1 MRVSIFLCAGL
12 ALLALLA
19 SGAGAKTTW
28 DALDHYSFDRY
39 VVEFN
44 KAYASDDEV
53 ASRRAIFESRL
64 AAIKAH
70 NRDASKSWKQGVNQ
84 LTDRSEAE
92 IRQLLGYNKG
102 VAAGLAPRGG
112 LQWESAWTGLNEI
125 AQKMRVAAINHVD
138 WREKGVISPVKDQGQ
153 CGSCWTFGSSET
165 LESYW
170 ALATGQLP
178 ILSEQHILDCIPNP
192 DQCGGT
198 GGCAGGTAE
207 LVYRALMTQSS
218 GLASEWTYP
227 YRSYWGEA
235 FQCSFNTTRTPVVAK
250 VKNYVVLPSNK
261 YDPVI
266 EALTTTGP
274 LVINVD
280 VSSWHAYESGVFD
293 GCNQTNPDINHVVQ
307 LVGYGTD
314 AKEGDYWLVRNSWSP
329 VWGEKGYIR
338 LKRRSNPICGI
349 DLKPSDGTGCKGGP
363 ATVTVCGECGLLY
376 DVSYPVVAT
385 A

>member
-53 ASRRAIFESRL
+53 VSRRAIFESRL

-138 WREKGVISPVKDQGQ
+138 WREKGVISPVKDQGTIFTVLLELI
-153 CGSCWTFGSSET
+153 SPLYYT
-165 LESYW
+165 LQMLQFSFI
-170 ALATGQLP
+170 THSRRP
-178 ILSEQHILDCIPNP
+178 VRFVLD
-192 DQCGGT
+192 
-198 GGCAGGTAE
+198 
-207 LVYRALMTQSS
+207 VR
-218 GLASEWTYP
+218 
-227 YRSYWGEA
+227 
-235 FQCSFNTTRTPVVAK
+235 
-250 VKNYVVLPSNK
+250 
-261 YDPVI
+261 
-266 EALTTTGP
+266 
-274 LVINVD
+274 
-280 VSSWHAYESGVFD
+280 
-293 GCNQTNPDINHVVQ
+293 
-307 LVGYGTD
+307 LVGDSRVLLG
-314 AKEGDYWLVRNSWSP
+314 AGHRSAAHPVRAAHP
-329 VWGEKGYIR
+329 R
-338 LKRRSNPICGI
+338 LHP
-349 DLKPSDGTGCKGGP
+349 
-363 ATVTVCGECGLLY
+363 
-376 DVSYPVVAT
+376 
-385 A
+385 

>member
-53 ASRRAIFESRL
+53 VSRRAIFESRL

-125 AQKMRVAAINHVD
+125 AQKMRAAAINHVD
-138 WREKGVISPVKDQGQ
+138 WREKGVISPVKDQGTIFTVLLELISPLPHSPSNAPIFIHYSFSQ
-153 CGSCWTFGSSET
+153 ASAVRAGHSARRRRSSPTGRWPPVSCPSCPSST
-165 LESYW
+165 S
-170 ALATGQLP
+170 
-178 ILSEQHILDCIPNP
+178 S
-192 DQCGGT
+192 
-198 GGCAGGTAE
+198 TAS
-207 LVYRALMTQSS
+207 LTPTSAVAPAAARA
-218 GLASEWTYP
+218 A
-227 YRSYWGEA
+227 
-235 FQCSFNTTRTPVVAK
+235 
-250 VKNYVVLPSNK
+250 LPS
-261 YDPVI
+261 
-266 EALTTTGP
+266 
-274 LVINVD
+274 
-280 VSSWHAYESGVFD
+280 SSTA
-293 GCNQTNPDINHVVQ
+293 
-307 LVGYGTD
+307 
-314 AKEGDYWLVRNSWSP
+314 
-329 VWGEKGYIR
+329 
-338 LKRRSNPICGI
+338 
-349 DLKPSDGTGCKGGP
+349 PS
-363 ATVTVCGECGLLY
+363 
-376 DVSYPVVAT
+376 
-385 A
+385 